1 MAILMKN
8 KNTSLIIALVVGLL
22 IPASLIGQELNPITQ
37 MDVRLKDLANI
48 VEARENRLIGYG
60 LVVGLRGTGDTKSA
74 GFTEASLANL
84 LGKLGVPLVGGLGS
98 RNVASVMV
106 SATLPPFIKK
116 GQKIPVTVSAIGDST
131 SLIGGQLLPT
141 ELKGPDLKTYSL
153 AQGPVI
159 VGGLSEFSESSSYQR
174 NQTTVGRVPDGG
186 IVEVEVPVTFEDQHN
201 ITIVLNSRNFITVS
215 RAAKAIQDN
224 GFPGARAIDA
234 NTIKIPLADLQS
246 ADLVDTIA
254 KLQDISLIPDASSK
268 IVINAR
274 TGTIVIGEMVRLFP
288 SALTHGNISIRISN
302 QGASAGIGG
311 QNQAAESP
319 LQIEEPQSPL
329 VLLNP
334 SATLTGLVNA
344 LNEIGA
350 TPKDLIS
357 IIQALQESGALIGE
371 LVLL

>member
-1 MAILMKN
+1 MKYTKLTLMI
-8 KNTSLIIALVVGLL
+8 SLL
-22 IPASLIGQELNPITQ
+22 ILAMIPTCLMGQELSAISQ
-37 MDVRLKDLANI
+37 MEVRLKDLANI

-60 LVVGLRGTGDTKSA
+60 LVVGLRNTGDSKNA
-74 GFTEASLANL
+74 GFTEASLANM
-84 LGKLGVPLVGGLGS
+84 LGKLGVPLSGNLGS

-116 GQKIPVTVSAIGDST
+116 GQKIPVTVSAIGDSQT
-131 SLIGGQLLPT
+131 LVGGQLLPT
-141 ELKGPDLKTYSL
+141 ELKGPNLKTYAL

-159 VGGLSEFSESSSYQR
+159 VGGFSESSDVASYQR
-174 NQTTVGRVPDGG
+174 NQTTVGRIPDGG

-201 ITIVLNSRNFITVS
+201 ITIVLNNRNFITVS
-215 RAAKAIQDN
+215 RTAKAIQDN

-254 KLQDISLIPDASSK
+254 KLQDIPVIPDASSK
-268 IVINAR
+268 IVMNAR
-274 TGTIVIGEMVRLFP
+274 TGTVVIGEMVRLFP
-288 SALTHGNISIRISN
+288 AALTQGNISIRISN
-302 QGASAGIGG
+302 QGATAGIGG
-311 QNQAAESP
+311 QNQPAELP
-319 LQIEEPQSPL
+319 LQVDEPQSPL
-329 VLLNP
+329 VVLNP
-334 SATLTGLVNA
+334 AATLTGLVNA
-344 LNEIGA
+344 LNEVGA

>member
-1 MAILMKN
+1 MVILMN
-8 KNTSLIIALVVGLL
+8 KRTQFFTLLVMIFLSNAIKVQGLS
-22 IPASLIGQELNPITQ
+22 AYSQ
-37 MDVRLKDLANI
+37 MDVRLKDIANI
-48 VEARENRLIGYG
+48 VEARENRLNGYG
-60 LVVGLRGTGDTKSA
+60 LVVGLRNTGDSKRA
-74 GFTEASLANL
+74 GFTEASLANM
-84 LGKLGVPLVGGLGS
+84 LGKLGVPLSGGMGS

-106 SATLPPFIKK
+106 SATLPPFIKA
-116 GQKIPVTVSAIGDST
+116 GQKIPVTVSAIGDSI
-131 SLIGGQLLPT
+131 SLVGGQLLPT
-141 ELKGPDLKTYSL
+141 ELKGPDLRTYAL

-159 VGGLSEFSESSSYQR
+159 VGGVAEFSDTASYQR
-174 NQTTVGRVPDGG
+174 NQTTVGRIPDGG

-201 ITIVLNSRNFITVS
+201 ITIVLNNRNFITVS
-215 RAAKAIQDN
+215 RAAKAIQEN

-268 IVINAR
+268 IVINSR
-274 TGTIVIGEMVRLFP
+274 TGTVVIGEMVRLFP
-288 SALTHGNISIRISN
+288 TALTHGNIAIRISN
-302 QGASAGIGG
+302 QGAVAGIGNQG
-311 QNQAAESP
+311 QQAEAP
-319 LQIEEPQSPL
+319 LQIEEPQNQL

-357 IIQALQESGALIGE
+357 IIQALQESGALVGE
-371 LVLL
+371 IVLL